1 MCPFW
6 AVQRL
11 TRKQLDTAASA
22 SDEYME
28 RVGVRR
34 RFNVELRPFVM
45 SCVNIATTSRGGIVN
60 MTRTLEVPF
69 IVNTVELEDG
79 EQLFLE
85 VHDRVQK
92 AATPKRDW
100 KHAHRQQEITNARE
114 QRRKRTTAT

>member
-11 TRKQLDTAASA
+11 PRKQLDAAASA

-34 RFNVELRPFVM
+34 RFNCELRPCVM
-45 SCVNIATTSRGGIVN
+45 SCVNIATTTHGGFAN
-60 MTRTLEVPF
+60 MTRTVEVPF
-69 IVNTVELEDG
+69 MVNTVDLEDG

-85 VHDRVQK
+85 VQDRGQK
-92 AATPKRDW
+92 ERPQTRDW
-100 KHAHRQQEITNARE
+100 KKAHRQ
-114 QRRKRTTAT
+114 